1 VRPTGLF
8 NAAVLSLLLWLVLV
22 ALTAL
27 LVYALYSVL

>member
-8 NAAVLSLLLWLVLV
+8 NAAILSLLLWLVLL

-27 LVYALYSVL
+27 LAYALYHLL